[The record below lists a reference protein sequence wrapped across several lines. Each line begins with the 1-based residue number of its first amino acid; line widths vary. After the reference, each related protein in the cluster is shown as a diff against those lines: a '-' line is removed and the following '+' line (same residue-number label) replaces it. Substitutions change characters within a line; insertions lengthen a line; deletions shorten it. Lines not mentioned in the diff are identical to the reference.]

1 MEDGQ
6 EMTQFVYGSDAWK
19 AGDFTICYLSEQF
32 RQKDDVS
39 ISILNEIRSGQV
51 SEKSHALLKTRFTSV
66 LTAEQIAQTTIEP
79 TRLYTH
85 NINVDQVNDT
95 ALGKVPG
102 PEYQYEMK
110 MKGKPMLVDM
120 LKKSCLAPEI
130 LRLRKGARVMC
141 VKNNFEQ
148 GYVNGTLGVVVSC
161 GPGVAPVIAVVP
173 SREYPDGRKITIEQ
187 ATWKIEDD
195 GKVLA
200 EITQYPLRLAW
211 AITVHKSQGM
221 SLDAVE
227 VDLSRSFEPG
237 MGYVALSR
245 VRTLAGL
252 RIIGMNTTALEVH
265 AGVLEYDGVLQS
277 RSGHAEKEHEHTNQ
291 DRLIE
296 AQKKFLAR
304 VASQHKIRSEKQPTI
319 EITAE
324 LIGKRKTLKAIAKER
339 NLTEDTV
346 LDHVER
352 LIEGGY
358 EIDISY
364 MKKDISYAHFCK
376 IQDAF
381 AELVE
386 GSEEDSDDG
395 NGEGAESSRPL
406 PLLSPIK
413 SKVGANISF
422 KEIRLARI
430 LLGYVK
436 AKLENI

>member
-1 MEDGQ
+1 
-6 EMTQFVYGSDAWK
+6 
-19 AGDFTICYLSEQF
+19 
-32 RQKDDVS
+32 
-39 ISILNEIRSGQV
+39 
-51 SEKSHALLKTRFTSV
+51 
-66 LTAEQIAQTTIEP
+66 
-79 TRLYTH
+79 
-85 NINVDQVNDT
+85 VNDT
-95 ALGKVPG
+95 ALGKVAG
-102 PEYQYEMK
+102 HEYQYEMRS
-110 MKGKPMLVDM
+110 KGKPMLVEM

-161 GPGVAPVIAVVP
+161 GPGVPPVIAVAP

-211 AITVHKSQGM
+211 AITIHKSQGM

-252 RIIGMNTTALEVH
+252 RIIGMNTIALEVH
-265 AGVLEYDGVLQS
+265 SGVLEYDGVLQS
-277 RSGHAEKEHEHTNQ
+277 RSGHAEREHVNSDSES
-291 DRLIE
+291 L
-296 AQKKFLAR
+296 AQAYKQFLAR
-304 VASQHKIRSEKQPTI
+304 VAPQHKIRAEKKSTI

-324 LIGKRKTLKAIAKER
+324 LITKRKTLKAIAKER

-346 LDHVER
+346 LDHIER
-352 LIEGGY
+352 LIEGGH

-364 MKKDISYAHFCK
+364 MKKEISYAHFRK

-381 AELVE
+381 AEIVE
-386 GSEEDSDDG
+386 NSDRDNDDSGDEDEALRSV
-395 NGEGAESSRPL
+395 

-430 LLGYVK
+430 LLGYIK
-436 AKLENI
+436 NRA